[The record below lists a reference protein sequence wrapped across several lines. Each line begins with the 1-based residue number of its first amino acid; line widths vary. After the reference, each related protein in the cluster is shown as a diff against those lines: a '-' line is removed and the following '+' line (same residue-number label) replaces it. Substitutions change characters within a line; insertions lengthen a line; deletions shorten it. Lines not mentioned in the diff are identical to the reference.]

1 MNTLPIQDVID
12 KTGLSLII
20 DQPTIG
26 DSKLDKIFTSD
37 PMCYK
42 HIKIVKS
49 CVKSNH
55 SAIFSYNGVVPKVAL
70 GKTSTLRTFRK
81 KSPMQHA
88 YFFSHS
94 NTGESHFKQNL
105 CQKQFSIKK
114 RTANFTTY
122 INTMLSLKIYI

>member
-55 SAIFSYNGVVPKVAL
+55 SAIVAYNGMVPNVAL

-81 KSPMQHA
+81 NSPMQHA
-88 YFFSHS
+88 YFLNHTSS
-94 NTGESHFKQNL
+94 DQFKLSDDLIQDP
-105 CQKQFSIKK
+105 QFAVDTSYNKALPK
-114 RTANFTTY
+114 N
-122 INTMLSLKIYI
+122 